1 MLEIALDHFVVLE
14 RLSFLRLQS
23 TNDLGHYGSLS
34 NTQGP
39 PTIMTSLTTSQ
50 SALESPQSLQKL
62 PVLSVKQLGK
72 EFEMLIPM
80 EAIV

>member
-1 MLEIALDHFVVLE
+1 
-14 RLSFLRLQS
+14 
-23 TNDLGHYGSLS
+23 
-34 NTQGP
+34 
-39 PTIMTSLTTSQ
+39 MTSLTTSQ